1 MPPKRR
7 LIREEKVLKG
17 DRKHGTRIGQ
27 EKNAFKNRWGRERFP
42 GEPGSPDNPWE
53 GFLVQVFKPT
63 PEDNGKVA
71 IGGFMY
77 DPQKFEYNG
86 MISTNFFADH
96 NKETLRLYSL
106 FPRDVVATMDQN
118 EKIFDLK
125 QLLTIAAYFR
135 RFDIPIESKVIDG
148 FVRKLQHTR
157 GVDFS
162 IVADKQKK
170 QHLIMKDTNYDDTR
184 KFKFYV
190 LAERR
195 DNIGYNKFVGELI
208 LKDFPGRFIGET
220 KDFHALYRDK
230 DRDMG
235 MCR

>member
-1 MPPKRR
+1 M
-7 LIREEKVLKG
+7 KG

-86 MISTNFFADH
+86 MISTNFFEDH
-96 NKETLRLYSL
+96 NKETLRLFSL

-118 EKIFDLK
+118 EKILNVK

-135 RFDIPIESKVIDG
+135 RFDIPIEAQVIDG

-157 GVDFS
+157 GVDFY
-162 IVADKQKK
+162 IIADKQKK
-170 QHLIMKDTNYDDTR
+170 TTPYHERHELRRYTKIQILCFGREKRQYRIQQICWGTYSEGLSGT
-184 KFKFYV
+184 FY
-190 LAERR
+190 RG
-195 DNIGYNKFVGELI
+195 DK
-208 LKDFPGRFIGET
+208 RFSCP
-220 KDFHALYRDK
+220 L
-230 DRDMG
+230 
-235 MCR
+235 